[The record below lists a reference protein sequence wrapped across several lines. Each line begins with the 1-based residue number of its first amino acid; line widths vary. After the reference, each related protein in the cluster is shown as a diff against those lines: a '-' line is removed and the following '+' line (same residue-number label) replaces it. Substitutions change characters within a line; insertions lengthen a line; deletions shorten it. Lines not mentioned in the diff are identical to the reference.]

1 MCALCSNGYFKS
13 LRDCNRCEHPRVG
26 AVIGVIVAVLMIAVV
41 VRVNLRRYSRSL
53 GLSNTFAHLKV
64 VVSFVTCHK
73 VAPDTV
79 HRTPRQGADGRSFV

>member
-41 VRVNLRRYSRSL
+41 VRVTLRRYSRSL
-53 GLSNTFAHLKV
+53 GLANTFAHLKV
-64 VVSFVTCHK
+64 IVSFVT
-73 VAPDTV
+73 VAATLDS
-79 HRTPRQGADGRSFV
+79 QFG